1 MAISARC
8 WGSHHKQPTGHL
20 HSCWTLQSCCSNK
33 HPKLRWASER
43 VKNPS
48 HFNALRRG
56 RKQSGERLG
65 TLQEGRL
72 TGPLGQV
79 EVASGGEMD
88 GPQQD
93 PPWVPKHHPGAQHGK
108 GHMHMLGLNFTFRE
122 VNTYCATGI
131 MSLHLESFFLF
142 QFVKFPISV
151 PKAQCLP
158 SSVFILLIFFCPIR
172 VRFKDV
178 LLSHSR
184 WLWLHIGTSYI
195 HVRCPQA
202 RDSVFNAHFR

>member
-1 MAISARC
+1 MSSTVHSITPKSRTFKRWGCTHRMYDHLMAISACC

-43 VKNPS
+43 VKNSS

-56 RKQSGERLG
+56 RKHSGKQLG
-65 TLQEGRL
+65 ALQEGRL
-72 TGPLGQV
+72 TGALGQV

-108 GHMHMLGLNFTFRE
+108 GHMHALGLTFTSRE
-122 VNTYCATGI
+122 VNT
-131 MSLHLESFFLF
+131 
-142 QFVKFPISV
+142 
-151 PKAQCLP
+151 
-158 SSVFILLIFFCPIR
+158 LI
-172 VRFKDV
+172 V
-178 LLSHSR
+178 LLASCHCIWS
-184 WLWLHIGTSYI
+184 LFFSSSLSSS
-195 HVRCPQA
+195 Q
-202 RDSVFNAHFR
+202 